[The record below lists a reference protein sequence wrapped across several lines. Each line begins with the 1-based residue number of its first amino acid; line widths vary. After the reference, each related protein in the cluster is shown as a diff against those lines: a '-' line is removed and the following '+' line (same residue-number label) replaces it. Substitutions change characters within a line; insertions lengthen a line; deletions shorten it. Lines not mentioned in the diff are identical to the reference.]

1 MLPILIKDIVEQQ
14 KCLYSYN
21 STDLFEHKHFFEH
34 NSKETLPYTLAALSS
49 LVLSECPSSE
59 GGIVAGCEPKTSFGI
74 HQWKHEDWMLT
85 I

>member
-1 MLPILIKDIVEQQ
+1 MLPILIKDTVEQR
-14 KCLYSYN
+14 KCLYSDN
-21 STDLFEHKHFFEH
+21 STDLFFEH
-34 NSKETLPYTLAALSS
+34 NFKETLPYTLAALSS

-59 GGIVAGCEPKTSFGI
+59 GGIVAGCESKTSFGI